1 MALSAIT
8 LAWLDHLAEY
18 QIIPPGPVLEFGPQH
33 INAARPVVSEFLTR
47 RTGEQAAQDAMER
60 IYGTPAAPRPQT
72 EVYRALGLDDYLAVD
87 FGDELAEVQHDL
99 NEPLDL
105 GRKFSAVTNFGTAE
119 HIFEVAT
126 VLRSQYRHLAVGGVA
141 LLVLPTFGEI
151 NHGFYNLHPTLWTD
165 LAVANNMEI
174 GDFQYVDD
182 VVGRSVKLDEQGT
195 CQFDFDSMPIK
206 PLEGQYGNFRLT
218 VAINFLRN
226 TGLHMQAAAP
236 GQLPQYVLDCCMV
249 ALRRTADSP
258 DELRVPPQAIY
269 APPETRAAV
278 AAIRTVR

>member
-8 LAWLDHLAEY
+8 LAWLDHLAENGV
-18 QIIPPGPVLEFGPQH
+18 IPPGPVLELGPQD
-33 INAARPVVSEFLTR
+33 INAARPVVDEFLSR
-47 RTGEQAAQDAMER
+47 RLGMPAAGEAMDR
-60 IYGTPAAPRPQT
+60 IYGTSPVDRPQT
-72 EVYRALGLDDYLAVD
+72 EIYKSLGLDEYVAVD
-87 FGDELAEVQHDL
+87 FGDERAEVQHDL

-119 HIFEVAT
+119 HIFEVTA

-141 LLVLPTFGEI
+141 LMVLPTFGEI

-174 GDFQYVDD
+174 GDLQYVDD
-182 VVGRSVKLDEQGT
+182 VVGRSVKLDEEGT
-195 CQFDFDSMPIK
+195 CQLDFDTMPIK
-206 PLEGQYGNFRLT
+206 PLNGQYGNFRLT

-226 TGLHMQAAAP
+226 TGLHMQSAPP

-258 DELRVPPQAIY
+258 EELRVPQQAIY
-269 APPETRAAV
+269 APPQVRAA
-278 AAIRTVR
+278 AANIRPVR

>member
-8 LAWLDHLAEY
+8 FAWLDHLAGHGV
-18 QIIPPGPVLEFGPQH
+18 IRPGPVLELGPQD
-33 INAARPVVSEFLTR
+33 IIAASPVVNEFLQR
-47 RTGEQAAQDAMER
+47 RKGAQAAQEAMDR
-60 IYGTPAAPRPQT
+60 IYGASPVPRPQT
-72 EVYRALGLDDYLAVD
+72 EIYQALGLDEYVAVD
-87 FGDELAEVQHDL
+87 FGDERAEVQHDL

-119 HIFEVAT
+119 HIFEVST
-126 VLRSQYRHLAVGGVA
+126 ILRSQYRHLAVGGVA

-182 VVGRSVKLDEQGT
+182 VVGRSLKLDEQGT
-195 CQFDFDSMPIK
+195 SQFDFDSLPIK
-206 PLEGQYGNFRLT
+206 PLNGQYGNFRLT

-226 TGLHMQAAAP
+226 TGLYMQAAGP
-236 GQLPQYVLDCCMV
+236 GETPQYVLDCCMV

-258 DELRVPPQAIY
+258 DELRVPQQAIY

-278 AAIRTVR
+278 TSIRTVR